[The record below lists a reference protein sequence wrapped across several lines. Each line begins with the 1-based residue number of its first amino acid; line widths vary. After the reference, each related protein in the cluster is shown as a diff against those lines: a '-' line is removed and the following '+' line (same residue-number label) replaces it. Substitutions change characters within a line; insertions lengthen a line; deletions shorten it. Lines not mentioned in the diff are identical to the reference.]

1 MAATMTVGANRLMV
15 KNRIRLAMLLL
26 VLVAFALRVHRL
38 DYQALRGD
46 EAFAHLFAQQPLR
59 EMLPSL
65 ATIEPHPPLYYA
77 TLHLWTYLLDQSE
90 FAARFLSVLVSILM
104 IPMIYRLGLALCGAK
119 VGWLAALLGSIN
131 PFLIWHGQ
139 DVRMYSM
146 LACLGLGSVL
156 LFSLT
161 LERGRKS
168 GEKSLWIGYVLLT
181 IGTLYVHYFSLFILA
196 VENVTFLYL
205 YLFPGR
211 GRREEAGD
219 SPANLAG
226 METCPTEVEPGSK
239 QCPEPFDF
247 AQDQLRRRAVEGPI
261 LREVEG
267 GQGHLL
273 GRWFVAQAVIAVLYV
288 PWLLYV
294 GKFMLGH
301 TKDWIESIGLF
312 SFFRRFFVV
321 YSLGTTIPEDRANL
335 LVWAFVTAFLLGCY
349 GLVRLPRERAVT
361 LGTYLFLPTGGI
373 WLISLFRPIF
383 DERYLII
390 VAPAYCIL
398 LALGLGILLQRQR
411 PEPHPK
417 PFDPSTGL
425 RAGFA
430 QNKPRRRAVEGMAK
444 LHGRMAG
451 SLTPMIAGG
460 LLLALVLASSGYS
473 LSNYFYAPDYAKSPD
488 WRALVATLRQQSATG
503 DLVIHNYPDP
513 ALQYYLRDDLPL
525 VVLPARSPV
534 APVVTAEAL
543 DKLAAEHQRLWLVP
557 QPSALWDANG
567 FVESWLDRH
576 CDKIH
581 HEAVGSL
588 SLSLYLTPSAFLDQ
602 MAPVNANLGD
612 KVELAGYKLT
622 TDVASPQSGILTTA
636 PNTAL
641 RLTLYWHVLAPMEI
655 SYTVFTH
662 LLDANGQLW
671 AQKDNPPVRG
681 SYPTTDWRVGE
692 MIVDKYDIIIPPNA
706 PAGRYELEVG
716 LYDATTGQRLP
727 LLDKTGQ
734 KQNERVL
741 LSDRIVVK

>member
-1 MAATMTVGANRLMV
+1 LTI

-46 EAFAHLFAQQPLR
+46 EAFAYLFAQQPLK

-77 TLHLWTYLLDQSE
+77 TLHLWTSLLGQGE

-104 IPMIYRLGLALCGAK
+104 IPMIYRLGSALCGMK

-156 LFSLT
+156 LFSLA
-161 LERGRKS
+161 LERGSRS
-168 GEKSLWIGYVLLT
+168 GKKSLWGGYVILT
-181 IGTLYVHYFSLFILA
+181 IGALYVHYFSLFILA
-196 VENVTFLYL
+196 IENLIFLCL

-211 GRREEAGD
+211 RRKNEEGRQR
-219 SPANLAG
+219 
-226 METCPTEVEPGSK
+226 
-239 QCPEPFDF
+239 
-247 AQDQLRRRAVEGPI
+247 
-261 LREVEG
+261 
-267 GQGHLL
+267 HLL
-273 GRWFVAQAVIAVLYV
+273 GRWCVTQVAIAVLYA

-301 TKDWIESIGLF
+301 TKDWIEPVDLF
-312 SFFRRFFVV
+312 SFLRRFFVI
-321 YSLGTTIPEDRANL
+321 YSLSTTISQNRAIL
-335 LVWAFVTAFLLGCY
+335 LVWAFVIAFLLGCY
-349 GLVRLPRERAVT
+349 GLARLPRERAVI
-361 LGTYLFLPTGGI
+361 LGTYLFLPTAGI

-390 VAPAYCIL
+390 VAPAYCIF
-398 LALGLGILLQRQR
+398 LALGLGILLQR
-411 PEPHPK
+411 
-417 PFDPSTGL
+417 TGKL
-425 RAGFA
+425 PGRIAQGFV
-430 QNKPRRRAVEGMAK
+430 PAVV
-444 LHGRMAG
+444 
-451 SLTPMIAGG
+451 GG
-460 LLLALVLASSGYS
+460 WLLALMLASSGYS
-473 LSNYFYAPDYAKSPD
+473 LLNYFYVPAYAKSPD
-488 WRALVATLRQQSATG
+488 WRALVATIRQQSTPD

-513 ALQYYLRDDLPL
+513 ALQYYLQDDLLL
-525 VVLPARSPV
+525 VVLPASSPV
-534 APVVTAEAL
+534 DPVATAEAL

-557 QPSALWDANG
+557 QPSALWDADS

-576 CDKIH
+576 CDKVH
-581 HEAVGSL
+581 QEAVGSL
-588 SLSLYLTPSAFLDQ
+588 SLSLYLTPSAFLGQ
-602 MAPVNANLGD
+602 MKPINAHFDG
-612 KVELAGYKLT
+612 KVELAGYRLT
-622 TDVASPQSGILTTA
+622 TDVASPQSGILSTA

-641 RLTLYWHVLAPMEI
+641 RLTLYWRVLAPMET

-681 SYPTTDWRVGE
+681 SYLTTEWRVGE
-692 MIVDKYDIIIPPNA
+692 MVVDKYDIVIPPDA
-706 PAGRYELEVG
+706 PAGQYELEVG

-734 KQNERVL
+734 RQDERVL

>member
-1 MAATMTVGANRLMV
+1 LGGSEEERAAIMTVGTNRLMV

-65 ATIEPHPPLYYA
+65 ATIEPHPPLYYT
-77 TLHLWTYLLDQSE
+77 TLHLWTYLLGQSE

-104 IPMIYRLGLALCGAK
+104 IPMIYRLGSALCGAK
-119 VGWLAALLGSIN
+119 VGWLAALFSSIN
-131 PFLIWHGQ
+131 PFLIWHAQ

-156 LFSLT
+156 LFSLV

-168 GEKSLWIGYVLLT
+168 GEKSLWIGYVLFT

-196 VENVTFLYL
+196 VENLTFLYL

-226 METCPTEVEPGSK
+226 METCPTDVEP
-239 QCPEPFDF
+239 
-247 AQDQLRRRAVEGPI
+247 
-261 LREVEG
+261 VEG
-267 GQGHLL
+267 GQRHLL
-273 GRWFVAQAVIAVLYV
+273 GRWFVTQAVIAVLYV

-301 TKDWIESIGLF
+301 TKDWIEPIGLF
-312 SFFRRFFVV
+312 SFSRRFFVV
-321 YSLGTTIPEDRANL
+321 FSLGTTIPEDRTNL
-335 LVWAFVTAFLLGCY
+335 LVWTFVIAFLLGCY

-398 LALGLGILLQRQR
+398 LALGLGILLQRRR
-411 PEPHPK
+411 PEPCPE

-430 QNKPRRRAVEGMAK
+430 QDKPRRRAVEGMAK
-444 LHGRMAG
+444 LHERMAG
-451 SLTPMIAGG
+451 SLTSMLAGG

-473 LSNYFYAPDYAKSPD
+473 LSNYFYVPDYAKSPD
-488 WRALVATLRQQSATG
+488 WRALVATLRQQRAPG

-513 ALQYYLRDDLPL
+513 ALQYYLQDDLPL
-525 VVLPARSPV
+525 VVLPASSPV
-534 APVVTAEAL
+534 DPVVTAEAL
-543 DKLAAEHQRLWLVP
+543 DKLAAERQRLWLVP
-557 QPSALWDANG
+557 QPSALWDADG
-567 FVESWLDRH
+567 FVEGWLDRH

-588 SLSLYLTPSAFLDQ
+588 SLSLYLTPPAFLDQ

-612 KVELAGYKLT
+612 KVELTGYKLT
-622 TDVASPQSGILTTA
+622 TDIASPQSGILTTA

-662 LLDANGQLW
+662 LLDADGQLW
-671 AQKDNPPVRG
+671 AQKDNPPARG

-692 MIVDKYDIIIPPNA
+692 TIVDKYDIIIPPNA

>member
-1 MAATMTVGANRLMV
+1 MTVGANRLMI

-26 VLVAFALRVHRL
+26 LLLAFVLRVHRL

-77 TLHLWTYLLDQSE
+77 TLHLWTSLLGQGE

-104 IPMIYRLGLALCGAK
+104 IPMIYRLSAALCGAK

-156 LFSLT
+156 LFSLA
-161 LERGRKS
+161 LERGNKS
-168 GEKSLWIGYVLLT
+168 GEKSPWVGYAILT
-181 IGTLYVHYFSLFILA
+181 TGALYVHYFSLFMLA
-196 VENVTFLYL
+196 IENVIFLYL
-205 YLFPGR
+205 YLFPSQ
-211 GRREEAGD
+211 RRIEETDD
-219 SPANLAG
+219 SLAALD
-226 METCPTEVEPGSK
+226 VEPGPR
-239 QCPEPFDF
+239 QCPDGSTSSP
-247 AQDQLRRRAVEGPI
+247 QRPVEGPV
-261 LREVEG
+261 LRGTEG
-267 GQGHLL
+267 RQKHLL
-273 GRWFVAQAVIAVLYV
+273 GRWGVTQAVIAVLYL

-301 TKDWIESIGLF
+301 TKDWIEPVGIF
-312 SFFRRFFVV
+312 SFLGRFFVV
-321 YSLGTTIPEDRANL
+321 YSLSTTLPQDRAIL
-335 LVWAFVTAFLLGCY
+335 LVWAFVIAFLLGCY
-349 GLVRLPRERAVT
+349 GLVRLSRERAVT
-361 LGTYLFLPTGGI
+361 LGTYLFLPTVGI

-390 VAPAYCIL
+390 VAPAYCIF
-398 LALGLGILLQRQR
+398 LALGLGILFQR
-411 PEPHPK
+411 
-417 PFDPSTGL
+417 TG
-425 RAGFA
+425 
-430 QNKPRRRAVEGMAK
+430 K
-444 LHGRMAG
+444 LPGRMAQG
-451 SLTPMIAGG
+451 FVPVAAGG
-460 LLLALVLASSGYS
+460 LLLALMLASSGYS
-473 LSNYFYAPDYAKSPD
+473 LSNYFYVPAYAKSPD
-488 WRALVATLRQQSATG
+488 WRALVAALRQQSVPG

-513 ALQYYLRDDLPL
+513 ALQYYLQDDLPL
-525 VVLPARSPV
+525 VVLPADSPV
-534 APVVTAEAL
+534 DRGATAEAL

-557 QPSALWDANG
+557 QPSALWDADG
-567 FVESWLDRH
+567 FVERWLDRH
-576 CDKIH
+576 CDKVH

-588 SLSLYLTPSAFLDQ
+588 SLSLYLTPSVFLDR
-602 MAPVNANLGD
+602 MTPVNANLGD

-622 TDVASPQSGILTTA
+622 TDTASPQSGILTTA

-641 RLTLYWHVLAPMEI
+641 RLTLYWRVLAPMET

-671 AQKDNPPVRG
+671 AQKDNLPVRG
-681 SYPTTDWRVGE
+681 SYPTTEWRVGE
-692 MIVDKYDIIIPPNA
+692 TIVDKYGIVVPPDA
-706 PAGRYELEVG
+706 PAGQYELEVG

-734 KQNERVL
+734 RQDERVL
-741 LSDRIVVK
+741 LYDRIVVK

>member
-1 MAATMTVGANRLMV
+1 
-15 KNRIRLAMLLL
+15 
-26 VLVAFALRVHRL
+26 
-38 DYQALRGD
+38 
-46 EAFAHLFAQQPLR
+46 
-59 EMLPSL
+59 
-65 ATIEPHPPLYYA
+65 
-77 TLHLWTYLLDQSE
+77 
-90 FAARFLSVLVSILM
+90 
-104 IPMIYRLGLALCGAK
+104 
-119 VGWLAALLGSIN
+119 
-131 PFLIWHGQ
+131 
-139 DVRMYSM
+139 MYSM

-156 LFSLT
+156 LFSLA

-168 GEKSLWIGYVLLT
+168 GEKNLWIGYVLLT

-196 VENVTFLYL
+196 IENLTFLYL

-211 GRREEAGD
+211 GRREEGGD

-226 METCPTEVEPGSK
+226 VETCPTDVEPGSK
-239 QCPEPFDF
+239 RCPEPFPEP
-247 AQDQLRRRAVEGPI
+247 RRKAVEGPV
-261 LREVEG
+261 LRGVEG
-267 GQGHLL
+267 PVLSPVEGRQRHLL
-273 GRWFVAQAVIAVLYV
+273 GRWFVTQAVIAVLYV

-312 SFFRRFFVV
+312 SFLRRFFVV
-321 YSLGTTIPEDRANL
+321 YSLGTTILEDRANL
-335 LVWAFVTAFLLGCY
+335 LVWAFATAFLLGCY

-398 LALGLGILLQRQR
+398 LALGLAILLQRQR
-411 PEPHPK
+411 PEPHPE
-417 PFDPSTGL
+417 PFD
-425 RAGFA
+425 FA
-430 QNKPRRRAVEGMAK
+430 QDKPRRRAVEGMAK
-444 LHGRMAG
+444 LHGRIAG
-451 SLTPMIAGG
+451 SLTSMIAGG
-460 LLLALVLASSGYS
+460 LLLALVL
-473 LSNYFYAPDYAKSPD
+473 SNYFYVPDYAKSPD

-513 ALQYYLRDDLPL
+513 ALQYYLQDDLPL
-525 VVLPARSPV
+525 VVLPASSPV
-534 APVVTAEAL
+534 DPVVTAEAL
-543 DKLAAEHQRLWLVP
+543 DKLAVERQRLWLVP
-557 QPSALWDANG
+557 QPSALWDANRL
-567 FVESWLDRH
+567 VEGWLDRH

-602 MAPVNANLGD
+602 MAPVNASLGD
-612 KVELAGYKLT
+612 KVELAGYKLM

-641 RLTLYWHVLAPMEI
+641 RLTLYWHVLAPLEI

-692 MIVDKYDIIIPPNA
+692 TIVDKYSIIIPPNA

-734 KQNERVL
+734 QQNERVL

>member
-1 MAATMTVGANRLMV
+1 MNTDVRRLLTV
-15 KNRIRLAMLLL
+15 KNRIRLAMFLL
-26 VLVAFALRVHRL
+26 VLVAFALRLHRL

-46 EAFAHLFAQQPLR
+46 EAFAHLFAQQPLG

-77 TLHLWTYLLDQSE
+77 TLHLWTSLLGQGE

-104 IPMIYRLGLALCGAK
+104 IPMIYRLGSALCGAK

-146 LACLGLGSVL
+146 MACLGLGSVL
-156 LFSLT
+156 LFSLA
-161 LERGRKS
+161 LERGSKS
-168 GEKSLWIGYVLLT
+168 GEKRLWGGYVILT
-181 IGTLYVHYFSLFILA
+181 IGALYVHYFSLFILA
-196 VENVTFLYL
+196 IENLTFLCL
-205 YLFPGR
+205 YLFP
-211 GRREEAGD
+211 
-219 SPANLAG
+219 S
-226 METCPTEVEPGSK
+226 
-239 QCPEPFDF
+239 Q
-247 AQDQLRRRAVEGPI
+247 RRR
-261 LREVEG
+261 R
-267 GQGHLL
+267 HLL
-273 GRWFVAQAVIAVLYV
+273 GRWCVTQAVIAVLYV

-301 TKDWIESIGLF
+301 TKDWIEPAGLF
-312 SFFRRFFVV
+312 SFLRRFFVV
-321 YSLGTTIPEDRANL
+321 YSLGTTTPEDRAIL
-335 LVWAFVTAFLLGCY
+335 LVWAFVISFLLGCY
-349 GLVRLPRERAVT
+349 GLVHLPRDRAVT
-361 LGTYLFLPTGGI
+361 LGTYLFLPTAGI

-398 LALGLGILLQRQR
+398 LALGLGILFQQTNLARWR
-411 PEPHPK
+411 SSRTVRLNSPEPFSAAAERETSFATPEENSCTK
-417 PFDPSTGL
+417 VSRST
-425 RAGFA
+425 AW
-430 QNKPRRRAVEGMAK
+430 
-444 LHGRMAG
+444 
-451 SLTPMIAGG
+451 SLASVGTGG
-460 LLLALVLASSGYS
+460 LLLALMLASSGYS
-473 LSNYFYAPDYAKSPD
+473 LFNHFYVPTYAKSPD
-488 WRALVATLRQQSATG
+488 WRALVATLRQQSAPG

-513 ALQYYLRDDLPL
+513 ALQYYLQGDLPL
-525 VVLPARSPV
+525 VILPASSPV
-534 APVVTAEAL
+534 DPVATAEAL
-543 DKLAAEHQRLWLVP
+543 DKLAAERQRLWLVP

-567 FVESWLDRH
+567 LVESWLDRH
-576 CDKIH
+576 CDKVH
-581 HEAVGSL
+581 HEAVGAL
-588 SLSLYLTPSAFLDQ
+588 SLSLYLTPPAFLNR
-602 MAPVNANLGD
+602 MTPINAHFGD

-641 RLTLYWHVLAPMEI
+641 RLTLYWHVLAPMKI

-681 SYPTTDWRVGE
+681 SYPTTDWRTGE
-692 MIVDKYDIIIPPNA
+692 TIVDKYDIVIPPDA
-706 PAGRYELEVG
+706 PAGQYELEVG

-734 KQNERVL
+734 RQDERVL